1 MAIKKTLQ
9 TSFGVEA
16 NYWKIVRV
24 NESFL
29 GTTTEIYLAGY
40 VNEQSRRDGKQP
52 LEIKTLSVAT
62 IDGKRE
68 DYYGIIIESK
78 KVTNIVTPAIPAVEE
93 EKDEEGNVIVE
104 AVAEIPAVTEE
115 LETNEFAAGLEV

>member
-29 GTTTEIYLAGY
+29 GMTTEIYLAGY

-52 LEIKTLSVAT
+52 LEIKTFLVDT

-68 DYYGIIIESK
+68 DYYVVLTASK
-78 KVTNIVTPAIPAVEE
+78 KEIREITPTIPAVEE
-93 EKDEEGNVIVE
+93 VKDKDGNVIVE

-115 LETNEFAAGLEV
+115 VETNVFAGAGEV

>member
-29 GTTTEIYLAGY
+29 GMTTEIYLAGY

-52 LEIKTLSVAT
+52 LEIKTFLVDT
-62 IDGKRE
+62 IDGTRE
-68 DYYGIIIESK
+68 DYYGKLTESK
-78 KVTNIVTPAIPAVEE
+78 IETRDTGEV
-93 EKDEEGNVIVE
+93 DEEGN
-104 AVAEIPAVTEE
+104 PVTEE
-115 LETNEFAAGLEV
+115 VETNLFANVELA